1 MLRIIFEATTDKQ
14 TPVNMVQHSYFNL
27 AGHAAGHSLD
37 QVLYI
42 NGYSLVLSLARLFE
56 CAVQSAMVRSV
67 KVSDTCTGKSRE
79 ELCDSDLASCS
90 PAMTYLA
97 EQHLLQF

>member
-27 AGHAAGHSLD
+27 AGHAAGRAHD

-42 NGYSLVLSLARLFE
+42 NG
-56 CAVQSAMVRSV
+56 CAAHVFQAVWDPSGDSV
-67 KVSDTCTGKSRE
+67 DALQLCPVSTGE
-79 ELCDSDLASCS
+79 
-90 PAMTYLA
+90 
-97 EQHLLQF
+97 

>member
-27 AGHAAGHSLD
+27 AGHAAGRALD

-42 NGYSLVLSLARLFE
+42 NGLA
-56 CAVQSAMVRSV
+56 A
-67 KVSDTCTGKSRE
+67 DTCAACLRAPASADAITLISILGAHEGKV
-79 ELCDSDLASCS
+79 
-90 PAMTYLA
+90 T
-97 EQHLLQF
+97 